1 MMIFMSKEFDEWMKR
16 MDKSIEEDRRVMSKL
31 KRGSRKWKMAMYGT
45 TDPKTI
51 AQQERLGKDIKVDL
65 ANATDRFLKKTTT
78 SNMKEMKAIQD
89 HPLVEESR
97 LVREERK
104 GMRGGSGGA
113 YLKNPLK
120 KRLLSLWQRKK
131 LE

>member
-1 MMIFMSKEFDEWMKR
+1 MSKKFDEWMKN
-16 MDKSIEEDRRVMSKL
+16 MDKRIEEDRQRMSKL
-31 KRGSRKWKMAMYGT
+31 KRGSRAWKMEMYGT

-51 AQQERLGKDIKVDL
+51 AHHERLAKDVKVDL
-65 ANATDRFLKKTTT
+65 ANATDRLLKKTTT
-78 SNMKEMKAIQD
+78 SNMKEIKAIQD

-120 KRLLSLWQRKK
+120 KLLLNLWQRKK
-131 LE
+131 LK